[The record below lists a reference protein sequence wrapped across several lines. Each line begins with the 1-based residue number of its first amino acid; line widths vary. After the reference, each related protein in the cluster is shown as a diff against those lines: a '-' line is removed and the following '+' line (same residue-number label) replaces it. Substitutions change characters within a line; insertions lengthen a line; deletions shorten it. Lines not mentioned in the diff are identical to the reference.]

1 MFFSLLNTVF
11 LLELKAKLILIND
24 WGKGNIHVHTYT
36 HGMVTAN
43 TQEMLLVDRSKKV
56 WLLLMVVIYLSCTSD
71 TGVVTTDNDDIS
83 VFYTYHMY
91 DYH

>member
-1 MFFSLLNTVF
+1 MPGTQSTHFKTRHDLCVLVTPAGQ
-11 LLELKAKLILIND
+11 KAT
-24 WGKGNIHVHTYT
+24 G
-36 HGMVTAN
+36 
-43 TQEMLLVDRSKKV
+43 SKKV